1 MKKEME
7 SGSKLERQAM
17 ESLRQMREDM
27 QRKEDLFRP
36 TEFWREACERITRE
50 LEDGGVENFRR
61 LAGPRGFFVPSYGPP
76 GNGLSRQDLSRLESV
91 ISQIAEKGSK
101 KHRTLLEAL
110 DGTAWALADYRVF
123 LAGDRKEIAPD
134 LSKVSESRKGNPPD
148 GLEIDGR
155 RFSRSM
161 LNYLHGLVFLKQQL
175 GAAGMDQIRTV
186 LEIGGGY
193 GTLGEILHQCGPD
206 YAYLDVDIPPTAAV
220 ASHYLGQLEGIR
232 LHDYGETR
240 SLAEVPVPRPGHQ
253 MVLCP
258 WQLTRV
264 RGVVDLVWNFIS
276 FQEMEPE
283 VVRFYLAE
291 ARRLG
296 AKYVLLRNLREGKQK
311 KHPGSGAGVD
321 TPVLGDDY
329 DRFLPD
335 YRLVAKN
342 VFPFGFRT
350 VDGYHSELRLY
361 ALK

>member
-1 MKKEME
+1 MSKDKEDSMK
-7 SGSKLERQAM
+7 SGRHAM
-17 ESLRQMREDM
+17 DLLRQMRRDM
-27 QRKEDLFRP
+27 ELQEDLFRP
-36 TEFWREACERITRE
+36 TEFWREASERIEHE
-50 LEDGGVENFRR
+50 LEEGGMENFRR

-76 GNGLSRQDLSRLESV
+76 GNGLSMEDIGSLEAV
-91 ISQIAEKGSK
+91 ILRGAETGSK
-101 KHRTLLEAL
+101 KHRTLLESL

-134 LSKVSESRKGNPPD
+134 LSKVSESRGGNPLD
-148 GLEIDGR
+148 GFEVEGR

-161 LNYLHGLVFLKQQL
+161 LNYLHGLAFLKQQL
-175 GAAGMDQIRTV
+175 GSEGMRQIRTI

-193 GTLGEILHQCGPD
+193 GTLGEILHQCGPE
-206 YAYLDVDIPPTAAV
+206 YAYLDVDIPPTGAV
-220 ASHYLGQLEGIR
+220 ALHYLGQLKGIK

-240 SLAEVPVPRPGHQ
+240 ELLEVQVPEPGHQ

-258 WQLTRV
+258 WQLPRV
-264 RGVVDLVWNFIS
+264 HGTVDLLWNFIS

-291 ARRLG
+291 GRRLG

-311 KHPGSGAGVD
+311 KRPGSGAGVE

-329 DRFLPD
+329 DSFLPD
-335 YRLVAKN
+335 YRLLAKN